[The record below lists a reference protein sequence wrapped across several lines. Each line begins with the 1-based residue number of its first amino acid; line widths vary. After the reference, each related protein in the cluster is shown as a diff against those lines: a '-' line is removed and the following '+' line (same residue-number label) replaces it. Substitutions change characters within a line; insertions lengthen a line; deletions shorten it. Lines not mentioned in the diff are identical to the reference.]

1 MTVVYSLPVATDT
14 AAATKADPVYTSP
27 KARAYDAHAPETGVP
42 EAQAEERHERRVFR
56 EETRQH
62 RRTGRN
68 RGIVVPDLPWKRGGQ
83 SS

>member
-1 MTVVYSLPVATDT
+1 
-14 AAATKADPVYTSP
+14 VYTSP

-42 EAQAEERHERRVFR
+42 EAQAEERHERRVFG